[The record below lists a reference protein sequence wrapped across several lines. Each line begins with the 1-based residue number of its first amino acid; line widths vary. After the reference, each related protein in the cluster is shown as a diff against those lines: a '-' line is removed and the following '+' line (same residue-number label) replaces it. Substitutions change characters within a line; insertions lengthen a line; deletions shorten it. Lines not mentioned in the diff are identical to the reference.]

1 MIYDRKILKWQYEL
15 NRCSRNSFCLA
26 IMSIVLR
33 RNGKLTLTYVFQ
45 KKIIGLVGF

>member
-1 MIYDRKILKWQYEL
+1 MAVRIKPLLEKQL
-15 NRCSRNSFCLA
+15 LSCH
-26 IMSIVLR
+26 MSIVLR